1 MWLFS
6 KEKTV
11 YFQQECEGKTGELI
25 KQQILEKVSV
35 DDCIIAAEM
44 IDVLFIYPELAEELA
59 RILYMSN
66 KELFR
71 TVAMFVGTFEIF
83 VQVSNTTK
91 VIIQCI
97 PVDEEMEEEVF
108 SDMKV
113 IGFKYKK
120 KSTDEEIEE
129 IAEWMLEYKKM
140 CKKIAEH
147 YEIAQKESLL

>member
-6 KEKTV
+6 KEKTF
-11 YFQQECEGKTGELI
+11 YFQQECEDKTGELI
-25 KQQILEKVSV
+25 NLQILEKVPV

-44 IDVLFIYPELAEELA
+44 IDVLFIYSELA

-71 TVAMFVGTFEIF
+71 MVAMFVGTFEIF